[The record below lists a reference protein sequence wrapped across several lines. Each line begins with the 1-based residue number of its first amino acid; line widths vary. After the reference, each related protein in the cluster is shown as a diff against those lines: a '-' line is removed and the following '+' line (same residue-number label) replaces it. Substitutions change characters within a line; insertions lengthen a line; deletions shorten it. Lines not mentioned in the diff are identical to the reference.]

1 MYYIYIYYH
10 IYMYVCM
17 EVSVSSWGYPQMI
30 QVNHQTVLKPIP
42 ALPMTAPKG
51 KIWYAKLSC
60 RPGSRKNI
68 KMTWPT
74 TIKLTIE
81 DKWLLPHI
89 YGKITDWEYI
99 YICIHIYIYYVY
111 MRMWIYHITNSQLVQ
126 DLPKKMPN
134 SAGRHCA
141 WRFHQL
147 KVRHVRHATLWT
159 WCLRASGLWLIP
171 SPSHVK

>member
-1 MYYIYIYYH
+1 MIYHVYIYIYYH
-10 IYMYVCM
+10 IYIYMYVCM

-74 TIKLTIE
+74 TINWPLRINGSYHTFMVRLQIGN
-81 DKWLLPHI
+81 I
-89 YGKITDWEYI
+89 YIYVYI
-99 YICIHIYIYYVY
+99 YIYIMYICVCGFTTLLIHNLFKI
-111 MRMWIYHITNSQLVQ
+111 SQKKCRT
-126 DLPKKMPN
+126 LPVDTAPDAFISSK
-134 SAGRHCA
+134 
-141 WRFHQL
+141 
-147 KVRHVRHATLWT
+147 
-159 WCLRASGLWLIP
+159 
-171 SPSHVK
+171 

>member
-1 MYYIYIYYH
+1 
-10 IYMYVCM
+10 MYVCM

-74 TIKLTIE
+74 TINWPLRINGSYHTFMVRLQIGN
-81 DKWLLPHI
+81 I
-89 YGKITDWEYI
+89 YI
-99 YICIHIYIYYVY
+99 YVYIYIYYVY